1 MSFYIN
7 YIFLIYKDLC
17 KFGGDINSINNIAII
32 NTEIKNILVIL
43 KWLKNKKRTLN
54 AIYANLL
61 HRLLSNKE
69 DSM

>member
-1 MSFYIN
+1 M
-7 YIFLIYKDLC
+7 FLIFKDLC

-43 KWLKNKKRTLN
+43 KWVKNKKRTLH
-54 AIYANLL
+54 AIHANLL